1 MSNTRQNPARA
12 ETRPQMA
19 RRLLRPATF
28 HRRAPA
34 TVALLAALALLGLV
48 ISSASAAPDPHQPSL
63 AAMAIAGTDLS
74 HGAKVKRQGYGRQ
87 SGFELYYK
95 REFRRGASFRRARF
109 LGFEADVGLA
119 ADPGKASNFVRG
131 LQRAFKSKKVRAQLV
146 KALAGAGR
154 GVKVTFGRV
163 SNVAAGDGAFI
174 APFSIS
180 IGGLIRFPF
189 AIAAVRV
196 DRADQMLIMLGLP
209 GSKLSRADVTSLLQ
223 VAATHMTA
231 GLTPT
236 VVTVPTI
243 SGTPQSGQTL
253 TATSGVWTN
262 AASSYAFQWLR
273 CDSTGANCQPIV
285 GAVAST
291 YVVTDTDI
299 GSTLRVEVTA
309 TNSVATSVPAQSDA
323 TAVVIAAPPPPIA
336 RAITHLGVRTARKGG

>member
-1 MSNTRQNPARA
+1 MV
-12 ETRPQMA
+12 
-19 RRLLRPATF
+19 RRLRRPGTVD
-28 HRRAPA
+28 RRAPA
-34 TVALLAALALLGLV
+34 IVAVLAALALLGLV

-87 SGFELYYK
+87 GGFDLYYK
-95 REFRRGASFRRARF
+95 REFRRGASFHRARF

-119 ADPGKASNFVRG
+119 TDAGKASNFVRG
-131 LQRAFKSKKVRAQLV
+131 LQRAFKSKKLRAQLV
-146 KALAGAGR
+146 RALAGSGR

-163 SNVAAGDGAFI
+163 SNVAVGNGAFI

-223 VAATHMTA
+223 VAAAHMTA
-231 GLTPT
+231 ALTPT
-236 VVTVPTI
+236 VVTLPTI

-262 AASSYAFQWLR
+262 APSSYAFQWLR
-273 CDSTGANCQPIV
+273 CDGSGANCQPIA

-309 TNSVATSVPAQSDA
+309 TDAVATSVAAQSDA
-323 TAVVIAAPPPPIA
+323 TAIVTAVPPPPLT
-336 RAITHLGVRTARKGG
+336 RAVTHLGVQTARKGG

>member
-1 MSNTRQNPARA
+1 MSSTRQSPARA
-12 ETRPQMA
+12 ETKPQPA
-19 RRLLRPATF
+19 RRLLRPGTVPSS
-28 HRRAPA
+28 APA
-34 TVALLAALALLGLV
+34 TIALLAALALLGFV
-48 ISSASAAPDPHQPSL
+48 VSSASAAPDPHQPSL

-87 SGFELYYK
+87 SGFDLYYK

-119 ADPGKASNFVRG
+119 ADAGKASTFVRG
-131 LQRAFKSKKVRAQLV
+131 LQRAFKSKRLRAQLV

-154 GVKVTFGRV
+154 GVKVSFGRV
-163 SNVAAGDGAFI
+163 SNVAVGNGAFI

-180 IGGLIRFPF
+180 IGGLFRFPF

-196 DRADQMLIMLGLP
+196 DRADEILIMLGIP
-209 GSKLSRADVTSLLQ
+209 GSKLSRADVTGLLQ
-223 VAATHMTA
+223 VAAAHMTT

-236 VVTVPTI
+236 LVTPPTI

-253 TATSGVWTN
+253 TASDGLWTN

-273 CDSTGANCQPIV
+273 CDSSGANCQPIA
-285 GAVAST
+285 GAVAPT

-299 GSTLRVEVTA
+299 GSTLRVDVTA
-309 TNSVATSVPAQSDA
+309 TNAVATSVPAQSA
-323 TAVVIAAPPPPIA
+323 PTAIVTAVPAPTT
-336 RAITHLGVRTARKGG
+336 RALAHLGVGTVRKGG